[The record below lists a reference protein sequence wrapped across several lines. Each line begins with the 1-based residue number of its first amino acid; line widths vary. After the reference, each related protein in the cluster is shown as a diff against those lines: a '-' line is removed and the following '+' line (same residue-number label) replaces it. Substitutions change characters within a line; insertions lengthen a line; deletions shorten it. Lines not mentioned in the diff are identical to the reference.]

1 MTNKNSQNKE
11 ILEKFQVSFDHT
23 KFCKEFPENEPKKC
37 RCDYT
42 DFQDF
47 ILSSLQEQAK
57 AIINELESN
66 PNDDGSIS
74 PNLQHF
80 IENKQSQLKK
90 KFIN

>member
-11 ILEKFQVSFDHT
+11 ILEKFKQQFG
-23 KFCKEFPENEPKKC
+23 
-37 RCDYT
+37 
-42 DFQDF
+42 
-47 ILSSLQEQAK
+47 LSALQEQAK

-80 IENKQSQLKK
+80 IEKKQLQLRN
-90 KFIN
+90 KFINH

>member
-1 MTNKNSQNKE
+1 MTPFEQEQLNKFENDLYSQRSLTDENFKE
-11 ILEKFQVSFDHT
+11 YLLFSFKKTLE
-23 KFCKEFPENEPKKC
+23 E
-37 RCDYT
+37 
-42 DFQDF
+42 
-47 ILSSLQEQAK
+47 SLQEQAQ

-66 PNDDGSIS
+66 PNEDGSIS